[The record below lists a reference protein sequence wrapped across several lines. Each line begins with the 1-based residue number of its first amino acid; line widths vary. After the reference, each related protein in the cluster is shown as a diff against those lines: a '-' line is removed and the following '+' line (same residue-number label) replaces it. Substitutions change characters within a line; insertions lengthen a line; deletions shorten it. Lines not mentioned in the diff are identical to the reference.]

1 MKILMLTPYLPYPT
15 NSGGQ
20 IRSNNLI
27 KHLSK
32 KHEITLCSLI
42 KNPEDEKYKEK
53 LKMYCKEIYIFK
65 RPQKP
70 WTIENIFKTGLS
82 LFPFLVMRNFSREE
96 QKVLPKIIKDG
107 NFDLIHAETFYTCPH
122 IPKNDLPL
130 VLVDQTI
137 EYKVV
142 QHYVDHY
149 KYPFLKPLLYIDV
162 AKLRFWETYYW
173 KKATEVVAVSEADQ
187 KVMKEAIGRDV
198 TLVSN
203 GVGDDFIEDVPLHF
217 NKTIIFQGNYEWL
230 QNGEGARI
238 LAEKVFPLILKKIPD
253 AKLVIS
259 GQNTASV
266 KSLES
271 ENISLNE
278 LAVDDIKG
286 VQKAIRTAGIMVAPL
301 YGPGGTRLKILSSMA
316 ARLPVVTT
324 KVGIAGVGKK
334 EEHYLEGETPEELAE
349 QAIKLLSDKELY
361 KNVANNARKLV
372 DEKYSYD
379 SISEKLTEV
388 YERAVQNADR
398 N

>member
-42 KNPEDEKYKEK
+42 KNLEDEKYKEK
-53 LKMYCKEIYIFK
+53 LMPYCKEIYIFK
-65 RPQKP
+65 RPPKP
-70 WTIENIFKTGLS
+70 WTISNIFKTGLS
-82 LFPFLVMRNFSREE
+82 LFPFLVMRNFSTDE
-96 QKVLPKIIKDG
+96 QKALPKIIKEG

-162 AKLRFWETYYW
+162 AKLRFWETFYW
-173 KKATEVVAVSEADQ
+173 RKATEVVAVSEADK
-187 KVMKEAIGRDV
+187 KVMKEAIGREV

-203 GVGDDFIEDVPLHF
+203 GVGDDFIEDVEPHF

-238 LAEKVFPLILKKIPD
+238 LAEKVFPLILKKVPD

-259 GQNTASV
+259 GQNTESV

-324 KVGIAGVGKK
+324 KVGIAGVGQKG
-334 EEHYLEGETPEELAE
+334 EHYLEGETPEELAE
-349 QAIKLLSDKELY
+349 EAIKLLSDKELY
-361 KNVANNARKLV
+361 KKIANNARRLV

-379 SISEKLTEV
+379 SISEKLTGV
-388 YERAVQNADR
+388 YERAVNNANRD
-398 N
+398 